1 MNLSSLGG
9 KHRRKASGAWQF
21 GASGSQ
27 SLSVGSKVSGCRRIR
42 ALTLCEFYLEEL
54 GQVFIVSV
62 AGGGERGW
70 GNALLLPRG

>member
-1 MNLSSLGG
+1 ML
-9 KHRRKASGAWQF
+9 K
-21 GASGSQ
+21 
-27 SLSVGSKVSGCRRIR
+27 LSVDKSEKDKLQEDPDIR

-70 GNALLLPRG
+70 GNALLLARG